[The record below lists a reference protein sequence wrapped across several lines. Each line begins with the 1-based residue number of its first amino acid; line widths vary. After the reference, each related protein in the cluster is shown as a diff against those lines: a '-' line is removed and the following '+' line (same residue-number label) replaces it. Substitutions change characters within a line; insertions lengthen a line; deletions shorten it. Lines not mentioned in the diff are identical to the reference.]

1 MPKIIGKLINQIYK
15 KDEKMNRKFSDLACE
30 PQVEDKNIRR
40 KIEERVLKN
49 AIISM
54 VKYKWKNKGKL
65 KIIYWEKDLKKSKS

>member
-40 KIEERVLKN
+40 KIEERT
-49 AIISM
+49 
-54 VKYKWKNKGKL
+54 
-65 KIIYWEKDLKKSKS
+65 LKKRNHIHGQI